1 MHVIE
6 PLRRAR
12 LLSLAALILIA
23 ILPFGSAGAQTA
35 GSPDAVAPVKEFS
48 RELDNLKRTFGD
60 LSRQIEESAKSI
72 DRVQSGEASRKE
84 IEQLRDVVGKLLGEV
99 ADNGTVSQLGARA
112 LAHAQGKL
120 KALQRETRFTP
131 QQLQFLT
138 QEWKKLAAEIEQA
151 TAELEAART
160 RFSGLLR
167 TLQTTDDYV
176 GELLEIRQGNEA
188 LKVIKGLAKEIND
201 ASNLLNNFI
210 KSIKAIESPGS

>member
-1 MHVIE
+1 MRAIE
-6 PLRRAR
+6 PFRRAR
-12 LLSLAALILIA
+12 LARFAAIVLIA
-23 ILPFGSAGAQTA
+23 VLPFGAASAQST

-99 ADNGTVSQLGARA
+99 ADNGTVSQLGAKA

-120 KALQRETRFTP
+120 KTLQRETRFTP
-131 QQLQFLT
+131 QQLQFLI
-138 QEWKKLAAEIEQA
+138 QEWKKLATEIEQA
-151 TAELEAART
+151 TAELETART
-160 RFSGLLR
+160 RFAGLLR